1 MLLHLTRHYV
11 CKTPTLPQSRAVA
24 SLLRMASSQVY
35 RARERSYERFNH
47 FLAIRRRAQKS
58 LLRPSGPAS
67 SGLAGVD
74 TLLCQ
79 PTIRNSTSSQS
90 PDRLLLIFTVFTS
103 VFPVETPRYAM
114 LVMLDEAKADNT
126 GSTREAGWNA
136 AVVTGQTIDRVAPI
150 LGVVPVLASQ

>member
-1 MLLHLTRHYV
+1 MYRSGRACRGALRHLNH
-11 CKTPTLPQSRAVA
+11 
-24 SLLRMASSQVY
+24 
-35 RARERSYERFNH
+35 H